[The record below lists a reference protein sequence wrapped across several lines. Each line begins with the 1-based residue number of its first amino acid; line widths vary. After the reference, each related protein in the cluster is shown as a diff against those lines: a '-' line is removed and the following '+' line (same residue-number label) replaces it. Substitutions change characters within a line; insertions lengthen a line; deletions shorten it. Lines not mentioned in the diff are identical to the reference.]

1 LAWDEETT
9 LDFDFME
16 AFSAGLLLIDE
27 NLQVLRSNAAGR
39 RRVGAGGDGFSR
51 MLGQSFGGPA
61 QELRRQIKDA
71 ILNDVRST
79 LLLKTGGLEAL
90 ICSVLPMDRAHH
102 AAGLVVLTPLT
113 GGSLEVVPYLRS
125 LYKLSNAEAE
135 IAAAAAAGMD
145 VVQMA
150 QARKVSIHTLR
161 AQIAAI
167 KAKMGLSRMTEI
179 AVTVGRIEAAV
190 TWL

>member
-1 LAWDEETT
+1 
-9 LDFDFME
+9 M
-16 AFSAGLLLIDE
+16 
-27 NLQVLRSNAAGR
+27 
-39 RRVGAGGDGFSR
+39 
-51 MLGQSFGGPA
+51 
-61 QELRRQIKDA
+61 
-71 ILNDVRST
+71 
-79 LLLKTGGLEAL
+79 
-90 ICSVLPMDRAHH
+90 ICSILPMDRKRH
-102 AAGLVVLTPLT
+102 AAALVTLTPLM
-113 GGSLEVVPYLRS
+113 GGSLAVVPYLRS

-150 QARKVSIHTLR
+150 QARNVSIHTLR